1 MNDSQDTI
9 NEYKAVEN
17 LYHRYLT
24 GLILRTVVTRGS
36 ADAAELVFRLFRRQ
50 QQEKLLP
57 GIDKLGLSDLP
68 DAVKCAQYHYLSN
81 YLGDVNVQYMYESD
95 RKAWVRYPPPRWI
108 WDGTAVCA
116 IPTEVSRA
124 MMRGWHSHNG
134 VSLNNPRLR
143 FVCTKQTV
151 DGQPGLEGYFE
162 ETDRDLGADERLRF
176 APGEECPDFDPEAA
190 PKLDS
195 ASWPEERVRKALRNY
210 AMEYVRNVLPEMVA
224 LFGPGESA
232 NLGWFTGKLIGMQ
245 YYAEIADLLGIRAS
259 SPEAFADMVTR
270 LGRGQ
275 GDDTSW
281 TNADGAVTI
290 RQSGWRLMRGIGGL
304 HPSAFDAWN
313 GLNEGLLASHNRRL
327 RLQLTERVDGG
338 SEYNE
343 WIVK

>member
-1 MNDSQDTI
+1 
-9 NEYKAVEN
+9 
-17 LYHRYLT
+17 
-24 GLILRTVVTRGS
+24 
-36 ADAAELVFRLFRRQ
+36 
-50 QQEKLLP
+50 
-57 GIDKLGLSDLP
+57 
-68 DAVKCAQYHYLSN
+68 
-81 YLGDVNVQYMYESD
+81 
-95 RKAWVRYPPPRWI
+95 
-108 WDGTAVCA
+108 
-116 IPTEVSRA
+116 
-124 MMRGWHSHNG
+124 
-134 VSLNNPRLR
+134 
-143 FVCTKQTV
+143 
-151 DGQPGLEGYFE
+151 
-162 ETDRDLGADERLRF
+162 
-176 APGEECPDFDPEAA
+176 
-190 PKLDS
+190 
-195 ASWPEERVRKALRNY
+195 
-210 AMEYVRNVLPEMVA
+210 
-224 LFGPGESA
+224 
-232 NLGWFTGKLIGMQ
+232 MQ